1 MGKSRLF
8 NLDVALKELRR
19 RQEALDLAKNLSG
32 LSKEAR
38 ALYEARLERMGISVA
53 RLKRLVESEGARG
66 QFGSKRVFTAD
77 MISGGTATHQSYPQ
91 WPGLGIN
98 WDLQQPHHGGG
109 GLAVQEA
116 IGFLPPWKQYW
127 VLQELEASGR
137 FPGQQ
142 LGKGMYPL
150 IVSSHVGN
158 PSRTGKKGKTPLDF
172 GTPGDSA
179 HGMPVKGRKLVLNPN
194 ASVTDLV
201 KKISSHMDEFDALND
216 AKLKESNRILSVLK
230 DVPEGQQVKALQQIL
245 DDPKGLEKIYGF
257 TGGERKIIKV
267 GTSGSRIIYESSTN
281 DGSRAWFL
289 YDPTKG
295 GKGAWEWISPKNAA
309 KLGATILTPS
319 VFDLIAP
326 NTISAAT
333 EKAMGGNP
341 DKPWGTVGEEFA
353 EEVKNNYIQGLP
365 FALGAG
371 LLSATGKG
379 AALAKLGPAG
389 LVVGGTVGGLTAADA
404 VATGVTRGAGLDN
417 SIYEDGRVYNPDRT
431 WQGETFL
438 QKPEIAEVNR
448 QHKEARESGRIKA
461 EGDDPLSRTI
471 SSGVDAAVKWIT
483 DPGNEIEY
491 HKNQAIKW
499 WQTLT
504 DRQ

>member
-53 RLKRLVESEGARG
+53 KLKRLVESEGARG

-77 MISGGTATHQSYPQ
+77 MISGGTKLHRPYTR

-98 WDLQQPHHGGG
+98 WDLQQAHHGGG

-179 HGMPVKGRKLVLNPN
+179 HGMPGRKLVLNPN

-201 KKISSHMDEFDALND
+201 KKISSYMDEFDALND

-230 DVPEGQQVKALQQIL
+230 DVPESQQVKALQQIL
-245 DDPKGLEKIYGF
+245 DDPRGLENIYGF
-257 TGGERKIIKV
+257 TGGKREIIKV

-295 GKGAWEWISPKNAA
+295 GKGAWEWINPKNAA
-309 KLGATILTPS
+309 KLGATIFTPS

-341 DKPWGTVGEEFA
+341 DTPWGTVGEQFA

-371 LLSATGKG
+371 LLSAAGKG

-389 LVVGGTVGGLTAADA
+389 LVVGGTVGGLTAGDA
-404 VATGVTRGAGLDN
+404 VATGFTRGAGLDN
-417 SIYEDGRVYNPDRT
+417 SIYEDGRIYNEDNS
-431 WQGETFL
+431 WKGETFL
-438 QKPEIAEVNR
+438 QKPEVEELNR
-448 QHKEARESGRIKA
+448 QRLAAIGGTS
-461 EGDDPLSRTI
+461 GDDPISRTI
-471 SSGVDAAVKWIT
+471 SSGVDAAVKWTT

-491 HKNQAIKW
+491 YKNQAIKW